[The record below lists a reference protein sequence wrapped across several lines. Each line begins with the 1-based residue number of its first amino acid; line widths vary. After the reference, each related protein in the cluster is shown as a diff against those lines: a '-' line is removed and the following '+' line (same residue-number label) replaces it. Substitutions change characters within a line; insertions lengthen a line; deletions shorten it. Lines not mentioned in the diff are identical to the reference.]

1 MISLTDKA
9 VAEVKRI
16 IADQSLT
23 TDEIFL
29 RLGVSGGGC
38 SGFSY
43 LMTFDKQV
51 QDDDQTREYDGLK
64 VLMSPDAEPY
74 IGSVILDFNDEVNKR
89 GFVFNNPDA
98 SDTCGCGNSFSV

>member
-9 VAEVKRI
+9 VSEVKRI

-43 LMTFDKQV
+43 LMTFDKEIKE
-51 QDDDQTREYDGLK
+51 DDETREYEGLK
-64 VLMSPDAEPY
+64 VLMAADAEPY
-74 IGSVILDFNDEVNKR
+74 IGSVVLDFNDDVNKR
-89 GFVFNNPDA
+89 GFVFENPDA

>member
-43 LMTFDKQV
+43 LMTFDKQIGEE
-51 QDDDQTREYDGLK
+51 DQTREYEGLK
-64 VLMSPDAEPY
+64 VLMANDAEPY
-74 IGSVILDFNDEVNKR
+74 IGNVILDFNDDVNQR
-89 GFVFNNPDA
+89 GFVFENPDA
-98 SDTCGCGNSFSV
+98 SDTCGCGSSFSV